1 MAEDSCATQLI
12 HGNGKFNVQGL
23 HNFMLTTNLSQ
34 CGLSYG
40 VVAIMGP
47 QSSGKSTLMNHL
59 FYTNFREMDAFRGR
73 SQTTKGIWIA
83 KERGE
88 DDTTFE
94 KQSALFA
101 LAIADIVLI
110 NMWCHDIGRE
120 QAANKPLLKTVFQVM
135 LRLFTPRKT
144 TLLFVIRD
152 KTKTPLEYLEP
163 ILREDIQKIWDSACK
178 PQAYKNTPLSEFFNV
193 EVTAFPSYE
202 EKEEQFKDQVA
213 QLRQRFFNSISPGG
227 LAGDRRGVVPASGF
241 SSSAQHIWKAIKENK
256 DLDLP
261 AHKVMVAT
269 VRCEDIAND
278 KLCRLTSDEAW
289 IALEETVQS
298 KLVSG
303 FGRKLSSILDAYFS
317 EYDLE
322 AIYFDEGVRNTKRQQ
337 LELKVFDFV
346 HPAYTK
352 LLGHLRVKA
361 LDDIKSRVQEMLNKG
376 DGFAA
381 SVRTCTGSCMLEFDL
396 GCADA
401 AIKQANWDASKVREK
416 LRRDIDGLVSSLCS
430 AKLSELVGNYEKQ
443 LSQALMKPVETLLEA
458 GGKDT
463 WSSIR
468 KLLEHETQ
476 TAASEF
482 STAISGFELDRA
494 TINRMVQDLGNY
506 ARNVVE
512 KIAKQEAGKV
522 LIRMK
527 DGFSTVFNHEKGSIP
542 RVWTGK
548 EDIKTIT
555 KDARAA
561 SLRLLSVMAAI
572 RLDKNRDNIENI
584 IFS

>member
-1 MAEDSCATQLI
+1 MQ
-12 HGNGKFNVQGL
+12 
-23 HNFMLTTNLSQ
+23 
-34 CGLSYG
+34 
-40 VVAIMGP
+40 
-47 QSSGKSTLMNHL
+47 
-59 FYTNFREMDAFRGR
+59 
-73 SQTTKGIWIA
+73 
-83 KERGE
+83 
-88 DDTTFE
+88 
-94 KQSALFA
+94 
-101 LAIADIVLI
+101 
-110 NMWCHDIGRE
+110 
-120 QAANKPLLKTVFQVM
+120 
-135 LRLFTPRKT
+135 
-144 TLLFVIRD
+144 
-152 KTKTPLEYLEP
+152 TPLEYLEP
-163 ILREDIQKIWDSACK
+163 ILREDIQKIWDSVCK

-193 EVTAFPSYE
+193 EVTALPSYE

-213 QLRQRFFNSISPGG
+213 QLRH
-227 LAGDRRGVVPASGF
+227 
-241 SSSAQHIWKAIKENK
+241 AQQICKVIKENK

-337 LELKVFDFV
+337 LESKVFDFV
-346 HPAYTK
+346 HPAHTK

-361 LDDIKSRVQEMLNKG
+361 LDDFKSRVQEMLNKG

-401 AIKQANWDASKVREK
+401 AIKQANWDSSKVREK

-430 AKLSELVGNYEKQ
+430 AKLSELVANYEKQ

-468 KLLEHETQ
+468 KLLET
-476 TAASEF
+476 
-482 STAISGFELDRA
+482 
-494 TINRMVQDLGNY
+494 
-506 ARNVVE
+506 
-512 KIAKQEAGKV
+512 
-522 LIRMK
+522 
-527 DGFSTVFNHEKGSIP
+527 
-542 RVWTGK
+542 
-548 EDIKTIT
+548 
-555 KDARAA
+555 
-561 SLRLLSVMAAI
+561 
-572 RLDKNRDNIENI
+572 
-584 IFS
+584 